1 MDIRGPLNNPALTG
15 DVSHTQRHLKS
26 HPVEDVK
33 KSHLAGK
40 ASVPTAPT
48 ATALSRLT
56 TELRRVP
63 EVREELISQ
72 VSKRLTAGHYF
83 TRAAAEETAAA
94 ITKGFEI
101 SR

>member
-1 MDIRGPLNNPALTG
+1 MDIRGPFNNPALTG
-15 DVSHTQRHLKS
+15 DVPHTQRHLKS

-40 ASVPTAPT
+40 ALVSAAPI
-48 ATALSRLT
+48 ATSLSRLT
-56 TELRRVP
+56 TELRRIP
-63 EVREELISQ
+63 EVREELVSQ
-72 VSKRLTAGHYF
+72 VSKRLTTGQYF